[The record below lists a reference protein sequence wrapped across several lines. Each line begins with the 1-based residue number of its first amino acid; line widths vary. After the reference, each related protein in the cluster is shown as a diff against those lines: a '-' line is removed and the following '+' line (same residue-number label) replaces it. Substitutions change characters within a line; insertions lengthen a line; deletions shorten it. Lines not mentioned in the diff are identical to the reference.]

1 MDEQEKQEQQEQKK
15 FTERLR
21 EAASISNIRQRLR
34 RRRYRV
40 REGDLPPEP
49 EPLPYCPHWHKARA
63 KPQKAWMKVGTE
75 RLRAYE
81 PGYVSR
87 LERYE
92 QRLLDPTWKE
102 ARHEAAHEAAR
113 NAGYSSTATTVC
125 GGPAANPEAELA
137 ELVEMFERLR
147 ALERQ
152 NARLVEAWS
161 AELDKA
167 MQGSSDMSTREGRIG
182 MIPLPPRK
190 REAGPEVSALKGKIS
205 TTEKFGQL
213 ELGCVLQRP
222 AF

>member
-1 MDEQEKQEQQEQKK
+1 
-15 FTERLR
+15 
-21 EAASISNIRQRLR
+21 
-34 RRRYRV
+34 
-40 REGDLPPEP
+40 
-49 EPLPYCPHWHKARA
+49 
-63 KPQKAWMKVGTE
+63 MKVGTE

-137 ELVEMFERLR
+137 ELAELVAMFERLR

-152 NARLVEAWS
+152 NARPVEAWS

-167 MQGSSDMSTREGRIG
+167 MQGSSDMSTREGRTG

-213 ELGCVLQRP
+213 ELGRRCNDLLFDGFETGQQSSPSTHIYRP
-222 AF
+222 CTRGKDDAIRSSIA